1 MPNHRI
7 ATGDVL
13 IPDQHILEN
22 RVQAMRDLPWP
33 IPALVVVE
41 FTDEDLDQLDAAADS
56 PEYWTV
62 LNEIVTR
69 IQKGKQ
75 HE

>member
-1 MPNHRI
+1 
-7 ATGDVL
+7 V
-13 IPDQHILEN
+13 IPDQDILES

-41 FTDEDLDQLDAAADS
+41 FTDEDLDRLDAAADS
-56 PEYWTV
+56 PEYWSE
-62 LNEIVTR
+62 LNRIVTR
-69 IQKGKQ
+69 IQEGRQ

>member
-1 MPNHRI
+1 MGGGSVI
-7 ATGDVL
+7 WDAADVL
-13 IPDQHILEN
+13 ET
-22 RVQAMRDLPWP
+22 RVAVMRDLPWP

-41 FTDEDLDQLDAAADS
+41 FTDEDLDRLDTAADS
-56 PEYWTV
+56 PEYWGV

-69 IQKGKQ
+69 IQKGRQ